1 LKGKKD
7 MKNNTYQQEKF
18 DDYWKKFY
26 NKLER
31 IIGWLIFTVGIVI
44 IISYGLFKIFE
55 SIIVEKE
62 MSIILKVGLFS
73 VIAGMVFLLFSVI
86 REKITLK
93 KIDKYKEIDR

>member
-1 LKGKKD
+1 

>member
-1 LKGKKD
+1 

-44 IISYGLFKIFE
+44 IISYSLFKIFE

-93 KIDKYKEIDR
+93 KFDKYKEIDR